1 MDRIGGATSVLRE
14 AFGWPMATWGR
25 AMTDNPQ
32 SGHVRFERPPVI
44 ETVFGVQ
51 FQPLQKWQIPT
62 FGLFWATIRDRYPQY
77 TVAPPL
83 ETQIEDI
90 SQPPRQMGGVA
101 FNIFPGPPPPRC
113 WFFNQ
118 SESQLIQ
125 VQPDR
130 FIFNWKRGLVEAPY
144 PHYESIRP
152 ILQKEWE
159 HYCSFVAS
167 NALGKIDVRQ
177 CEVSYINHIE
187 KGVEWKD
194 FSELDSI
201 LTVWS
206 GGVLNRTSLKPEDIN
221 IGIRYRLPERMGR
234 LHVLCE
240 PAIRTTDYKEV
251 LQLTLTAR
259 GVPESP
265 DSKNVFEWFDIAQ
278 GLVREAF
285 VDLTTEKMHEIWG
298 IRN

>member
-1 MDRIGGATSVLRE
+1 
-14 AFGWPMATWGR
+14 
-25 AMTDNPQ
+25 
-32 SGHVRFERPPVI
+32 
-44 ETVFGVQ
+44 
-51 FQPLQKWQIPT
+51 
-62 FGLFWATIRDRYPQY
+62 
-77 TVAPPL
+77 
-83 ETQIEDI
+83 
-90 SQPPRQMGGVA
+90 MG
-101 FNIFPGPPPPRC
+101 
-113 WFFNQ
+113 
-118 SESQLIQ
+118 
-125 VQPDR
+125 
-130 FIFNWKRGLVEAPY
+130 
-144 PHYESIRP
+144 
-152 ILQKEWE
+152 
-159 HYCSFVAS
+159 
-167 NALGKIDVRQ
+167 
-177 CEVSYINHIE
+177 
-187 KGVEWKD
+187 WKD